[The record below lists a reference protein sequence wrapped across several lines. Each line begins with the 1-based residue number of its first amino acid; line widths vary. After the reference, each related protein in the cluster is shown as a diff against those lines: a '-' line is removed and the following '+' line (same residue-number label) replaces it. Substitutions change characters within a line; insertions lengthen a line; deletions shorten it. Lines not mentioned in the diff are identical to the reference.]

1 MCSPPPSPVS
11 PFKAPISYLVPPRV
25 SPIFLSSLGVPNIF
39 QLYWTD
45 GYRKN
50 TTRLLRPSRAPLGL
64 PSVGSLRPPPS
75 PASADPSASFEC
87 ESENMELLLGMQILS
102 DPILGRSRASKERK
116 AERKGKH
123 GNAEEGTSCEGP
135 FSLSRSL
142 LSNVPVLFG
151 APG

>member
-1 MCSPPPSPVS
+1 MPHLSFLFRSPKHFPT
-11 PFKAPISYLVPPRV
+11 L
-25 SPIFLSSLGVPNIF
+25 L
-39 QLYWTD
+39 D
-45 GYRKN
+45 GRITKEHYQ
-50 TTRLLRPSRAPLGL
+50 LLRPFRAPLGL
-64 PSVGSLRPPPS
+64 PSVGSLRPPPP

-135 FSLSRSL
+135 FSLSRS
-142 LSNVPVLFG
+142 PF
-151 APG
+151 